1 MSAASRQVDSI
12 TVVGGGDAGLLT
24 ALALEK
30 GLDDVPVTVIDDFE
44 ESVPE
49 VGKSTLTYV
58 PHFLHNLL
66 EIDRKRMVGEVE
78 LAWKTTVF
86 FEDWCGVGP
95 FHSPLGEV
103 LPIIERVNEQR
114 RGQAGPQAGP
124 HALTTDH
131 EQGFHEYYYRHEEGE
146 YKTLYGEIA
155 ETPGKTP
162 LVIDDRNVTTVR
174 KALSDAAYHFN
185 SRGLNRFLRT
195 ICAER
200 GIDLVNDRVSGVEV
214 DGDAIVAIE
223 GEVDRYEADLYVDA
237 TGFRR
242 ELMTAL
248 GNEFLEFDLPVDAAA
263 VTTVDLDDEDIVSA
277 TVVTSGE
284 AGWYWQIDT
293 PGIRDLGYV
302 YSSEYLSEEEAL
314 EEFVETRDEP
324 IDPDDVRYY
333 RFESGVV
340 EQPWIGNCVATGN
353 ALGFVEPLQSTAL
366 STTTFLATRFTQ
378 LLAKHGRVNHA
389 GVRELYNDSTRT
401 TWEEVYH
408 FISIYYTYNSGTT
421 PFWEA
426 AKEIDPGPID
436 QVESYHASGFSA
448 PEDHYRLTRIDADVN
463 NYYLYYQILRELGVE
478 SEFYDELAFDPDPDV
493 ATEVDRYTDSLPLQ
507 TEEFLSYPEFYVS
520 FHPGYD

>member
-1 MSAASRQVDSI
+1 MNAAARQVESI
-12 TVVGGGDAGLLT
+12 IVVGGGDAGLLT
-24 ALALEK
+24 ALALDK

-66 EIDRKRMVGEVE
+66 EIDRKRMVQEVE
-78 LAWKTTVF
+78 LAWKTTVY

-103 LPIIERVNEQR
+103 LPIVNRVNQQR
-114 RGQAGPQAGP
+114 RGEQGPQLGP

-131 EQGFHEYYYRHEEGE
+131 EQGFHEYYYRHEQGE

-185 SRGLNRFLRT
+185 SKSLNGFLRT
-195 ICAER
+195 VCAER
-200 GIDLVNDRVSGVEV
+200 EVELINDRMTDIST
-214 DGDAIVAIE
+214 DDSRIDSIE
-223 GEVDRYEADLYVDA
+223 GETDRYEADLYVDA

-248 GNEFLEFDLPVDAAA
+248 GNEFIEFDLPVDAAA
-263 VTTVDLDDEDIVSA
+263 VTTVDVDDADLVSA
-277 TVVTSGE
+277 TVVTSGD
-284 AGWYWQIDT
+284 AGWFWQIDT

-302 YSSEYLSEEEAL
+302 YSSDHRSEAEAL
-314 EEFVETRDEP
+314 NEFVEARDEP
-324 IDPDDVRYY
+324 IDRDDVRYY

-340 EQPWIGNCVATGN
+340 DRPWMGNCVATGN

-366 STTTFLATRFTQ
+366 STTTFLATRLTQ

-389 GVRELYNDSTRT
+389 GLRELYNSSTRT

-426 AKEIDPGPID
+426 ASKIDPGPID
-436 QVESYHASGFSA
+436 QVESYHASGFCA
-448 PEDHYRLTRIDADVN
+448 PEDQYRLTRVDADVN

-478 SEFYDELAFDPDPDV
+478 SEFYANLAFEPD
-493 ATEVDRYTDSLPLQ
+493 TEVAAEVDKYTDSLPLQ
-507 TEEFLSYPEFYVS
+507 ANEFLSYPEFYVS